1 MERLEVGVRE
11 ELVRRATR
19 PMRQGELLGL
29 GLQKYEIERLLRNGH
44 LRYAHARYVN
54 GRTDPRIAVIACA
67 QAAHPKSVVSHFT
80 AAEVAGLRVWTNQDS
95 RPSPDAVWLTCEPG
109 PRRNLKRTDVVLR
122 RAGLIE
128 ADLQLRDGIWLTT
141 DARTTVDIAR
151 ELPVREAVTTVDHV
165 LSRGVCRADLEAV
178 LARQRR
184 WPGIRNART
193 AVALSDPRSESALE
207 SYARVVFVESGLQTP
222 ILQVQFWNG
231 TRWLTERVDFW
242 WPQFRTVGE
251 ADGLEKFEAAT
262 ASERRRLLRRSFERD
277 QRLADL
283 GLELVHFGWEDA
295 VRRPANLIHRFETAF
310 ARASHRTDPTP
321 TWRPAP

>member
-1 MERLEVGVRE
+1 
-11 ELVRRATR
+11 
-19 PMRQGELLGL
+19 MRQGELLEL
-29 GLQKYEIERLLRNGH
+29 GLRKYEIERLLRNGH
-44 LRYAHARYVN
+44 LRNAHARYVS
-54 GRTDPRIAVIACA
+54 GSIDPRIAVIACA
-67 QAAHPKSVVSHFT
+67 QAAHPKSVISHFT

-95 RPSPDAVWLTCEPG
+95 RSSPDAVWLTCEPG
-109 PRRNLKRTDVVLR
+109 SRRNLKRTDVVLR

-128 ADLQLRDGIWLTT
+128 ADLQLRAGIWLTS

-151 ELPVREAVTTVDHV
+151 ELPVREAVTTVDHA
-165 LSRGVCRADLEAV
+165 LSRGVCHADLEAM
-178 LARQRR
+178 LTRQHR

-193 AVALSDPRSESALE
+193 AVALADPHSESALE
-207 SYARVVFVESGLQTP
+207 SYARVVFVESGLPTP

-242 WPQFRTVGE
+242 WPQYRTVGE

-310 ARASHRTDPTP
+310 ARGSHRTDPTP
-321 TWRPAP
+321 TWRTA